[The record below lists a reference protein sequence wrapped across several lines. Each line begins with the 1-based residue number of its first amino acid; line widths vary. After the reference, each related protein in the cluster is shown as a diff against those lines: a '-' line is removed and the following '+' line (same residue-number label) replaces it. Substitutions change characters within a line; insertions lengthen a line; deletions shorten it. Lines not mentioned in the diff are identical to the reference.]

1 VTQSRIGAHRLAS
14 KPHQLLERVDS
25 VYFLLIPGWEDE
37 LRGNRWHF
45 AVRWAKIKPVVLV
58 SPVLSRGDA
67 ISVPEPRIPNCRIL
81 RTQIVGEPNQ
91 LAKAQIQ
98 LGQVLADMAEHRFST
113 PLLWCYNP
121 DLAELYARVPALV
134 RVHHAS
140 ENYFDMPDRG
150 PAYQQRL
157 RAVVATSDLTV
168 AVSEGVAAGLVRRID
183 GADVVTVS
191 NGCDFAQYSAGKP
204 DETLVAAGRSFARVA
219 VYAGNINAR
228 VDFELLHDLATS
240 NPQDLFAVYG
250 PVKDLPR
257 SDMGL
262 WQKLVSLKNVI
273 APGAVDPD
281 RLPNLYAAADLG
293 IIPYRQDPWLVENGL
308 PLKALEM
315 CATGLPV
322 VSSLMK
328 PLAGMA
334 DSLVV
339 ASSAS
344 EFLDAYSKTSRARL
358 STSQSAELKAVSS
371 ANDYDIKFE
380 TILDALD
387 QRVTRSTP
395 VTRVDKL
402 IEVLGREWVEAEIR
416 YSRWLAMPTA
426 ARGAGRFIGSLAFL
440 LPAGVRR
447 RLATGRLRAAVRQ
460 LLGS

>member
-1 VTQSRIGAHRLAS
+1 M
-14 KPHQLLERVDS
+14 
-25 VYFLLIPGWEDE
+25 YFLLIPGWEDE

-45 AVRWAKIKPVVLV
+45 AVRWAELKPVVLV

-67 ISVPEPRIPNCRIL
+67 VSVAEPRIPNCRIL

-91 LAKAQIQ
+91 LAKVQIQ
-98 LGQVLADMAEHRFST
+98 VGQVLADMVEHRFSA

-121 DLAELYARVPALV
+121 DLAELYAKVPALV

-150 PAYQQRL
+150 PAYHQHV

-168 AVSEGVAAGLVRRID
+168 AVSDGVSAGIVRRVD
-183 GADVVTVS
+183 GADVVTVG
-191 NGCDFAQYSAGKP
+191 NGCDFVHYSAGKP
-204 DETLVAAGRSFARVA
+204 DEALVQAGRSFARVA
-219 VYAGNINAR
+219 VYAGNINGR
-228 VDFELLHDLATS
+228 VDFDLLHRVAAG

-250 PVKDLPR
+250 PVKDLRP
-257 SDMGL
+257 SEIAL
-262 WQKLVSLKNVI
+262 WQKVVNLKNVI

-281 RLPNLYAAADLG
+281 RLPNLYAAADVGL
-293 IIPYRQDPWLVENGL
+293 IPYRQDPWLVENGL

-322 VSSLMK
+322 VSSRMK
-328 PLAGMA
+328 PLSGLAE
-334 DSLVV
+334 SLVV
-339 ASSAS
+339 TSSTS
-344 EFLDAYSKTSRARL
+344 DFLSAYSRTSRASL
-358 STSQSAELKAVSS
+358 SPSQSAQLKAVSA
-371 ANDYDIKFE
+371 ANDYDTKFE

-402 IEVLGREWVEAEIR
+402 IEVLGPEWVQAEIR
-416 YSRWLAMPTA
+416 YSRWLAMPSA
-426 ARGAGRFIGSLAFL
+426 ARGAGRLVGSLALL
-440 LPAGVRR
+440 LPAGMRR
-447 RLATGRLRAAVRQ
+447 RLATGRLRAAMRQ